1 MTDRT
6 SIRKRAVLGAALF
19 ACACP
24 AAAEEI
30 GAEALADLPPAD
42 IVILGEVHDNPAH
55 HANQA
60 AAVGALAPAAIVLE
74 MVGPEAA
81 ARGNAADRSD
91 RAAMDAA
98 LGWAGSGWP
107 DFALYHP
114 VLTAAPDAPLYGAA
128 LDRDVVSR
136 AVAEGAADVFP
147 GDAARYGL
155 DRALP
160 PDEQAARDAEQ
171 VSVHCDAL
179 PAEMAPGMVEA
190 QRLRDAA
197 LADAALAALS
207 DTGGPV
213 VVIAGAGHARTDW
226 GVPALIALAAPDVRV
241 LSIGQ
246 IEVAPGDPAP
256 DASSTNGPP
265 FDLWIATPPA
275 DRDDPCAAFR

>member
-1 MTDRT
+1 MT
-6 SIRKRAVLGAALF
+6 
-19 ACACP
+19 
-24 AAAEEI
+24 
-30 GAEALADLPPAD
+30 
-42 IVILGEVHDNPAH
+42 
-55 HANQA
+55 Q
-60 AAVGALAPAAIVLE
+60 
-74 MVGPEAA
+74 
-81 ARGNAADRSD
+81 D
-91 RAAMDAA
+91 RATRIAQLNDEFRRVAIDAA
-98 LGWAGSGWP
+98 LGQ
-107 DFALYHP
+107 
-114 VLTAAPDAPLYGAA
+114 APPQPIGGRLLVTQGIH
-128 LDRDVVSR
+128 
-136 AVAEGAADVFP
+136 
-147 GDAARYGL
+147 
-155 DRALP
+155 ALP
-160 PDEQAARDAEQ
+160 PDEQTARDTEQ

-226 GVPALIALAAPDVRV
+226 GVPALIARAAPEVRV
-241 LSIGQ
+241 LSVGQ